1 MTQVVIIEDEKLAAN
16 NLESMLLS
24 IDTDI
29 RILAKIES
37 VRNAVKWLSSNQC
50 DLIFLD
56 IQLSDGNSFSI
67 FEQIEVKT
75 PVIFVTAYDQYAIR
89 AFKHN
94 SIDYLL
100 KPINKEDLDQSLNK
114 YREYYQNL
122 QLPDFKTLLET
133 IRNPVIYQERFLVN
147 AGQKLKTIKTSDI
160 AYFYVQTKGVF
171 LCTKDDKH
179 YDINYT
185 LEKLQEILDPKVYFR
200 VNRQYIVNI
209 NVIENMFTVSKSR
222 LKLELKPKPLDEVI
236 VSVNNIQDFKLWL
249 NK

>member
-1 MTQVVIIEDEKLAAN
+1 MTQVVIIEDEKLAAD

-24 IDTDI
+24 IDASLNI
-29 RILAKIES
+29 IIKIES

-75 PVIFVTAYDQYAIR
+75 PIIFITAYDQYAIR

-100 KPINKEDLDQSLNK
+100 KPIGKDDLSQSLQK
-114 YREYYQNL
+114 YRNYYQNH
-122 QLPDFKTLLET
+122 QVPDFKTLLET
-133 IRNPVIYQERFLVN
+133 IRNPVTFQERFLVN
-147 AGQKLKTIKTSDI
+147 AGQKLRTIKTSDI

-185 LEKLQEILDPKVYFR
+185 LEKLQEILDPKVFFR
-200 VNRQYIVNI
+200 INRQYIVNI
-209 NVIENMFTVSKSR
+209 NVIENMYTVSKSR
-222 LKLELKPKPLDEVI
+222 LKLELKPKPTDEII
-236 VSVNNIQDFKLWL
+236 VSVNNVQEFKLWL